1 MKLNKIAIITGLI
14 GITALG
20 SCKQDF
26 LDLKPYDSVTATEAL
41 KSESDLL
48 VASRGMYAGLR
59 NVDIYG
65 RTIPVIGDLMAD
77 NIYISGKNSGRYSAQ
92 SNYSV
97 TVTNGEISNNWTAS
111 YNVILRANNIINSTV
126 PSSVNVDQYKGEAYA
141 VRALAYFNL
150 VRIFAR
156 PYADNP
162 AGPGVPLVL
171 KYDRDNK
178 PGRNTVAEVYTQILA
193 DLEQA
198 FTLMT
203 KYSGSS
209 TFSKYAARGLAAK
222 VNLYKGDYATAL
234 ANANE
239 VITAGGFTPLTTANY
254 GAYWSSPT
262 PNSSSNKL
270 ETLFEVSSDNIA
282 NLGTDAL
289 AYIYSQAGYGDM
301 IVNPALHNLYSA
313 TDVRKA
319 LISSGTRGGAASLFV
334 NKYPNTQNASD
345 KDDTKVLRLSE
356 VYLIGAESAAR
367 LGGVNEVE
375 ALAKLNYVVSRRDP
389 SLVYASIGAQLISD
403 IITERRKE
411 LAFEG
416 DRYFDLNRLQM
427 DVMRSTN
434 YPATARTI
442 LYSDTRRVAP
452 IPQAE
457 RDVNPGI
464 VQNTGY

>member
-1 MKLNKIAIITGLI
+1 MKFNQIVLVTGLI
-14 GITALG
+14 AMTAFV
-20 SCKQDF
+20 SCKQEF
-26 LDLKPYDSVTATEAL
+26 LDLKPYDSVTATDAL

-59 NVDIYG
+59 NTDIYG
-65 RTIPVIGDLMAD
+65 RTLPILGDLMAD
-77 NIYISGKNSGRYSAQ
+77 NIYISGKNSGRYTAQ

-97 TVTNGEISNNWTAS
+97 TVTNAEVSNNWSSS

-141 VRALAYFNL
+141 VRALTYFNL
-150 VRIFAR
+150 IRVFAR
-156 PYADNP
+156 PYAENP
-162 AGPGVPLVL
+162 TGPGVPLVL
-171 KYDRDNK
+171 TYDRDKK
-178 PGRNTVAEVYTQILA
+178 PARNTVAEVYTQILS
-193 DLEQA
+193 DLNQA

-209 TFSKYAARGLAAK
+209 VFSKYAAKGLAAK
-222 VNLYKGDYATAL
+222 VNLYKGDYTAAL

-239 VITAGGFTPLTTANY
+239 VITSGGFTPLTTTNY
-254 GAYWSSPT
+254 AAYWSSPI
-262 PNSSSNKL
+262 PNSASNKL

-282 NLGTDAL
+282 NQGTNAL

-301 IVNPALHNLYSA
+301 LANPALNALYGG

-356 VYLIGAESAAR
+356 IYLVAAEAAAR

-375 ALAKLNYVVSRRDP
+375 ALSKLNFIVSRRDG
-389 SLVYASIGAQLISD
+389 SLVYVSTGAQLISD
-403 IITERRKE
+403 IIQERRKE

-416 DRYFDLNRLQM
+416 DRFFDLNRLQL
-427 DVMRSTN
+427 DVVRSTN
-434 YPATARTI
+434 YPAAARTI
-442 LYSDTRRVAP
+442 TYSDTRRIAP

-457 RDVNPGI
+457 RDVNPTI
-464 VQNTGY
+464 VQNPGY